1 MRRPV
6 SIFIWTVIALAGA
19 SALAYLALS
28 RGETI
33 NAAWLVTAAVC
44 VYLVGYRF
52 YSRIIAAKVFALDA
66 TRRTPSERFNDG
78 RDYVPTNR
86 WIVFGHHFAAIA
98 GPGPLVGP
106 TLAAQFGYLPGAIWI
121 IVGVVLGGAVQD
133 FVILASS
140 VRRNGKTLGQMARE
154 EIGTVAGYTAL
165 VAVLGIMIVLIAV
178 LALVVVNALGES
190 PWGVVTVGLTIPI
203 ALLMGGYLRWI
214 RPGKVFE
221 ATAIGLV
228 LLVVALYA
236 GRWAAEHPALGPMFT
251 LQRTTLAW
259 AIMLY
264 GFAASVLPVWLLLAP
279 RDYLSAF
286 VKIGVVVALA
296 VGVVLVLPP
305 LQMPAV
311 TRFVDGTGPVFAGKV
326 FPFAFITI
334 ACGAI
339 SGFHSLISSGT
350 TPKLLE
356 REPDAR
362 FIGYGGMLT
371 ESLVATLA
379 LVAACVLTPGT
390 YFAIN
395 APVAA
400 LGTTVESAAEAIRN
414 WGFTLDPAQ
423 FNALTADIGEQRLLS
438 RTGGAPSLA
447 VGMAAIF
454 SNAFSQSGAL
464 ALWYHFAIMF
474 EALFILTTL
483 DAGTRVGR
491 FMLQDLLKHA
501 WAPLGRVSWY
511 PAVVLTSALFVAM
524 WGYFLYQGV
533 TDPLGGIN
541 SLWPLFGIANQL
553 LAAVALCVGTT
564 VIIKMGKARYA
575 FLTLLPLAWL
585 VTVTMTAG
593 FTKIFSPDPKLGFL
607 AHARTL
613 AEAVAEGRVPAGARD
628 VAAAGQLIF
637 NDRLDA
643 AVAGFFMLAV
653 IVILAASAREWWSTL
668 SGRTV
673 TASSEVPYEAALALA
688 LDRAA
693 TPALAAVRE
702 TPSRFALGTRYS
714 VLRALIGRLAQAGLV
729 ISGASQRVDDRY
741 NRPGARCC

>member
-1 MRRPV
+1 MPRPLSILIWVLV
-6 SIFIWTVIALAGA
+6 SLAGA
-19 SALAYLALS
+19 GSFAFLALT
-28 RGETI
+28 RGETVS
-33 NAAWLVTAAVC
+33 AAWLVTAAVC
-44 VYLVGYRF
+44 TYLVAYRF

-66 TRRTPSERFNDG
+66 NRRTPAERLNDG

-86 WIVFGHHFAAIA
+86 WVVFGHHFAAIA

-106 TLAAQFGYLPGAIWI
+106 TLAAQFGFLPGAIWI
-121 IVGVVLGGAVQD
+121 IVGVALGGAVQD
-133 FVILASS
+133 CVILCSS
-140 VRRNGKTLGQMARE
+140 IRRNGKSLGQMAKE
-154 EIGTVAGYTAL
+154 EIGTVAGFTAL
-165 VAVLGIMIVLIAV
+165 VSVLGIMIVLIAV

-203 ALLMGGYLRWI
+203 ALLMGGYMRWI
-214 RPGKVFE
+214 RPHRVLE
-221 ATAIGLV
+221 ATVIGLV
-228 LLVVALYA
+228 LLVVALYI
-236 GRWAAEHPALGPMFT
+236 GRAVSENPSLAPTFT
-251 LQRTTLAW
+251 LSRAALAW
-259 AIMLY
+259 WIMAY

-296 VGVVLVLPP
+296 AGVVMVLPP

-311 TRFVDGTGPVFAGKV
+311 TQFIDGSGPVFAGKL
-326 FPFAFITI
+326 FPFCFITI

-362 FIGYGGMLT
+362 FIGYGAMLT
-371 ESLVATLA
+371 ESLVAVLA
-379 LVAACVLTPGT
+379 LVAACVLTPGE

-395 APVAA
+395 SPAA
-400 LGTTVESAAEAIRN
+400 AIGTTPESAAEAVRN
-414 WGFTLDPAQ
+414 WGFVLDPEQ
-423 FNALTADIGEQRLLS
+423 FRQLTSNIGEERLLS

-447 VGMAAIF
+447 VGMAHLF
-454 SNAFSQSGAL
+454 SNVLGGPTAL

-511 PAVVLTSALFVAM
+511 PAVIFTSALFVAM

-533 TDPLGGIN
+533 VDPLGGVN
-541 SLWPLFGIANQL
+541 TLWPLFGIANQL

-564 VIIKMGKARYA
+564 VIVKMGKARYA

-585 VTVTMTAG
+585 AIVTMTAG
-593 FTKIFSPDPKLGFL
+593 YQKIFSPDPRLGFL
-607 AHARTL
+607 ARARAFESTL
-613 AEAVAEGRVPAGARD
+613 AAGELPRGVAS
-628 VAAAGQLIF
+628 AADAAKFIF
-637 NDRLDA
+637 NDRVDA
-643 AVAGFFMLAV
+643 AVTAFFMLSV
-653 IVILAASAREWWSTL
+653 IVIIAASAREWYAVVAGRKPAISTEIPFEP
-668 SGRTV
+668 RV
-673 TASSEVPYEAALALA
+673 
-688 LDRAA
+688 
-693 TPALAAVRE
+693 AV
-702 TPSRFALGTRYS
+702 
-714 VLRALIGRLAQAGLV
+714 AG
-729 ISGASQRVDDRY
+729 D
-741 NRPGARCC
+741 